1 MNQQV
6 KRTQRDYTLAFK
18 QSVVDQVERGEISYK
33 EAQRRYGIQGRSTV
47 LVWLRRHGRQD
58 WSAGTPSHFS
68 TSSPTMSSRPP
79 TPEQR
84 IKDLEVQLA
93 QSRQREQEVE
103 KKAQFFKA
111 VVEVL
116 EKDYGVSLVKK
127 RPGKSSRKTAS
138 PG

>member
-1 MNQQV
+1 MTQRV

-18 QSVVDQVERGEISYK
+18 LSVVDQVERGEISYK

-47 LVWLRRHGRQD
+47 LVWLRRYGRQN
-58 WSAGTPSHFS
+58 WSAGPPFHLSTISPYMPSRS
-68 TSSPTMSSRPP
+68 L

-84 IKDLEVQLA
+84 IKDLEVQLE
-93 QSRQREQEVE
+93 QSRQREQEAE

-111 VVEVL
+111 VVDVL

-127 RPGKSSRKTAS
+127 PLGKSSRKNAS

>member
-1 MNQQV
+1 MNQRV

-47 LVWLRRHGRQD
+47 LVWLRRYGRQN
-58 WSAGTPSHFS
+58 WSAGTPFHLLMISPSMPSHS
-68 TSSPTMSSRPP
+68 L

-84 IKDLEVQLA
+84 IKDLEVQLE
-93 QSRQREQEVE
+93 QSRQREQEAE

-111 VVEVL
+111 VVDVL

-127 RPGKSSRKTAS
+127 PLGKSSRKNAS

>member
-1 MNQQV
+1 MNQRV

-47 LVWLRRHGRQD
+47 LVWLRRYGRQN
-58 WSAGTPSHFS
+58 WSTGTPFHLS
-68 TSSPTMSSRPP
+68 TISSPMSSRSL

-84 IKDLEVQLA
+84 IKDLEVQLE
-93 QSRQREQEVE
+93 QSRQREQEAE

-111 VVEVL
+111 VVDVL

-127 RPGKSSRKTAS
+127 PLGKSSRKNAS

>member
-1 MNQQV
+1 MNQRV

-18 QSVVDQVERGEISYK
+18 QSVVVQVERGEISYK
-33 EAQRRYGIQGRSTV
+33 ETQRRYGIQGRSTV
-47 LVWLRRHGRQD
+47 LVWLHRYGRQN
-58 WSAGTPSHFS
+58 WSAGTPFHLSMIS
-68 TSSPTMSSRPP
+68 LSMPSRSL

-84 IKDLEVQLA
+84 IKNLEVQFE
-93 QSRQREQEVE
+93 QSRQREQEAE

-111 VVEVL
+111 VVDVL

-127 RPGKSSRKTAS
+127 PLGKSSRKNAS